1 VRERG
6 YRFTPVASLALAL
19 FARECVYKERYYRC
33 IYIGNTSNAVQWKR
47 KRESQRESKKEG
59 GWAREGGMG
68 EREIKREEGAK

>member
-1 VRERG
+1 LRG
-6 YRFTPVASLALAL
+6 DG
-19 FARECVYKERYYRC
+19 AREATGVNKECERVCVYKERYYRC